1 MIPLAIL
8 LTGELSEMIDWSTAD
23 EAFVRFETSSSYM
36 FCRPTV
42 GAKYWHFIIHSKYF
56 SVSV

>member
-1 MIPLAIL
+1 MGVDDSAYNTLNGW
-8 LTGELSEMIDWSTAD
+8 TVDWSTAD

-42 GAKYWHFIIHSKYF
+42 GAKY
-56 SVSV
+56 

>member
-8 LTGELSEMIDWSTAD
+8 LTGELLIERTAD

-42 GAKYWHFIIHSKYF
+42 GAKY
-56 SVSV
+56 